1 MLNACVHFLHN
12 VYKMN
17 NDFQVIDVGDGYNN
31 QDGIFD
37 VPVTG
42 VYVFMYTVYAKD
54 FHYVRAELVINGQ
67 VKTAA
72 MADCET
78 VRELHSS
85 TATIVISV
93 NAGDHVLVRRAD
105 TTSQCNV
112 LSNANQAFST
122 FSGWMLY

>member
-1 MLNACVHFLHN
+1 
-12 VYKMN
+12 MN
-17 NDFQVIDVGDGYNN
+17 NDFQVIDVGNGYNN

-42 VYVFMYTVYAKD
+42 VNVFTYTIYANSH
-54 FHYVRAELVINGQ
+54 HYVRAELVINGQ

-72 MADCET
+72 MADGET
-78 VRELHSS
+78 VNEIHSS
-85 TATIVISV
+85 TANIVVSV

-105 TTSQCNV
+105 TASQCN
-112 LSNANQAFST
+112 ANRAFST